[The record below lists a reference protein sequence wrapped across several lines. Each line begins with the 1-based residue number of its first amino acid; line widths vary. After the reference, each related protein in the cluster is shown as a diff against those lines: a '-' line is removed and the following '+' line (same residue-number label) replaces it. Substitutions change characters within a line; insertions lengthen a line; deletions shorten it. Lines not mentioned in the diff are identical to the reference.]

1 MSPVAFLATS
11 FLLGALVLL
20 AGAYGVLY
28 AVGRARAR
36 GALVRAGYASYAAL
50 AAVAAVIVVATP
62 LGWGWKALVAASSV
76 AYLGIPPLAWSYL
89 EAMHRSPES
98 P

>member
-1 MSPVAFLATS
+1 VSPTAFLATA

-20 AGAYGVLY
+20 AGAYGLLY
-28 AVGRARAR
+28 ALGRARAR
-36 GALVRAGYASYAAL
+36 EALVRAGYASYAVL

-76 AYLGIPPLAWSYL
+76 AYFAIPRLAWSYL
-89 EAMHRSPES
+89 DALHRTQES
-98 P
+98 T